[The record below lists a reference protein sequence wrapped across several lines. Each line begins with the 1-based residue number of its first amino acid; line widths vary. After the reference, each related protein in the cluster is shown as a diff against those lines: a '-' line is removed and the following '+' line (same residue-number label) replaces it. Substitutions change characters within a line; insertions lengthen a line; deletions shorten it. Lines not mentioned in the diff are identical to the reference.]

1 MSILFIDMLV
11 SRGSREGQSL
21 VVAVSKWIGTLA
33 PTIQFGL
40 IGDLGFPRGS
50 LLVLV
55 TGGLCSVFDLIY
67 IWLLWRR
74 SDTIG
79 LKPVVSNKTCSHTL
93 TYYDAGDTPMYCQA
107 CGMALTQQM
116 RYCNRCGTQLVASTE
131 EAAVKTAREKR
142 LDEYLDGLFWI
153 TVFGLAFV
161 FGGMVVL
168 KKLDLANWLIFG
180 YMVLSSVAF
189 LINFGFSIWGV
200 ARINREG
207 RANSRF
213 RPCRIHR
220 NFLPLSRLRLF
231 RRFPASLKTPRVPSI
246 PFMRKENRSDRWTR
260 QDLQNLQDMTQREDK
275 DVYFSV
281 TSASC

>member
-1 MSILFIDMLV
+1 
-11 SRGSREGQSL
+11 
-21 VVAVSKWIGTLA
+21 
-33 PTIQFGL
+33 
-40 IGDLGFPRGS
+40 
-50 LLVLV
+50 
-55 TGGLCSVFDLIY
+55 
-67 IWLLWRR
+67 
-74 SDTIG
+74 
-79 LKPVVSNKTCSHTL
+79 
-93 TYYDAGDTPMYCQA
+93 MYCQA

-153 TVFGLAFV
+153 TVFGLGFV

-207 RANSRF
+207 RREQA
-213 RPCRIHR
+213 
-220 NFLPLSRLRLF
+220 LPSMPNTSELP
-231 RRFPASLKTPRVPSI
+231 PAQQAPPLPPIS
-246 PFMRKENRSDRWTR
+246 
-260 QDLQNLQDMTQREDK
+260 
-275 DVYFSV
+275 SV
-281 TSASC
+281 TENTTRSFDPVYAKRKPE